1 MLAPLAGRIYDDAP
15 QQNAVPL
22 GECNWLRL
30 KRRLMQVYRL
40 KPIPPD
46 RDPQVREMIGLAK
59 GFICDG
65 CLNDAEALALR
76 EWLVG
81 NSRLLD
87 TSPATFLG
95 ERLLK
100 AFDDGAIDDTERQEL
115 TAILIDV
122 TKLA

>member
-1 MLAPLAGRIYDDAP
+1 MRVY
-15 QQNAVPL
+15 Q
-22 GECNWLRL
+22 LRT
-30 KRRLMQVYRL
+30 V
-40 KPIPPD
+40 PPD

-65 CLNDAEALALR
+65 TLNDAEARALR

-87 TSPATFLG
+87 TMPASLLG
-95 ERLLK
+95 ERLLR
-100 AFDDGAIDDTERQEL
+100 AFEDGAVDDIERQEL
-115 TAILIDV
+115 TAILLDI